1 MQWKNICS
9 RAQINLSHWFWS
21 WNSWKRVKNLVKKVI
36 FSFHSK
42 ITFFTRFFT
51 RFHLFQL
58 QNQREKLIC
67 ALRQKKPLHFPIYP
81 IENSYFLFSKLV
93 LTFSFRIKWG
103 CMVKKIQG
111 NAKKKLNYVFM
122 HHINYLYSPE
132 NKVKK

>member
-1 MQWKNICS
+1 MD
-9 RAQINLSHWFWS
+9 F
-21 WNSWKRVKNLVKKVI
+21 
-36 FSFHSK
+36 F
-42 ITFFTRFFT
+42 TFFTCEKT
-51 RFHLFQL
+51 P
-58 QNQREKLIC
+58 QNNFSSQN
-67 ALRQKKPLHFPIYP
+67 FSV
-81 IENSYFLFSKLV
+81 ENNYFLFSKLA